1 MPANSLL
8 LKQTL
13 LSRPLVCVTDTPPF
27 FSPPAVLRSLS
38 GLAGEEEGGG
48 SRFESL
54 AV

>member
-13 LSRPLVCVTDTPPF
+13 LSRPLVCVTDTPPLF
-27 FSPPAVLRSLS
+27 FTAGRVAFAVWPGGR
-38 GLAGEEEGGG
+38 GGGGG